1 METPTRR
8 AQRLLL
14 KTDKSV
20 ISAVEQ
26 VMGLF
31 RTNAEGLI
39 TKEAYMEIH
48 VKILRALIPAFKGDY
63 AAVGEVL
70 WFTSIQETD
79 WSRRTGSWMPVV
91 QLHCLV
97 PPSFRPFSIL
107 LIFGPSLVTRAST
120 PHLSKLF

>member
-1 METPTRR
+1 MWYKDCMLKAEAWANAEMETPSRR

-26 VMGLF
+26 VMSLF
-31 RTNAEGLI
+31 RTNAEGVV

-70 WFTSIQETD
+70 RFTFHRSRILTETGGLGVGCR
-79 WSRRTGSWMPVV
+79 WCLRVV
-91 QLHCLV
+91 
-97 PPSFRPFSIL
+97 PFC
-107 LIFGPSLVTRAST
+107 SLFVHFQSC
-120 PHLSKLF
+120 